1 MTKKEGEN
9 MNWKVRIKNK
19 MFWITVIPAVLLLIQ
34 AVLAVFGVTI
44 DLTDLQG
51 KLLAVVDAVF
61 VLLTALGIVTD
72 LTTKGIRDSN
82 RALTYKKPYDDEK
95 DGGLND

>member
-72 LTTKGIRDSN
+72 LTTKGIRDSD
-82 RALTYKKPYDDEK
+82 RALTYEKPYDDEK
-95 DGGLND
+95 DGDTK